1 MRPLDT
7 VLVSGKNVAMKLNQ
21 LRNVG
26 AIAEHGSLR
35 GAARALG
42 LAQPALTRSV
52 QELEHELGT
61 PLFERRK
68 RGMTLTRA
76 GEAFVRRANAILS
89 DVRRAREEVEQISGS
104 IQGTLVAG
112 LSIAAHIALLP
123 RSLPRFRRRYPAV
136 RLRLIEGFFPT
147 LETGLKDGSID
158 FYMGP
163 RPEGIVPEGLIVET
177 LFSNDRSIVCRS
189 DHPLTRMRKAKAP
202 ISLADLASA
211 EWVTTSITHIA
222 DDELGE
228 LFAKNGLPPPKLVAQ
243 TQSALSLIMTLVY
256 SDMLAMVPLQFTDF
270 ALAKGALISVAVK
283 ESLPAP
289 TMVLIRRSGLSLTP
303 AADYFVDLLR
313 PSPVKPRRAISRS
326 M

>member
-104 IQGTLVAG
+104 IKERWSRGYR
-112 LSIAAHIALLP
+112 LP
-123 RSLPRFRRRYPAV
+123 
-136 RLRLIEGFFPT
+136 
-147 LETGLKDGSID
+147 
-158 FYMGP
+158 
-163 RPEGIVPEGLIVET
+163 
-177 LFSNDRSIVCRS
+177 
-189 DHPLTRMRKAKAP
+189 P
-202 ISLADLASA
+202 ISRCCHARCHESVGA
-211 EWVTTSITHIA
+211 I
-222 DDELGE
+222 
-228 LFAKNGLPPPKLVAQ
+228 PPCA
-243 TQSALSLIMTLVY
+243 
-256 SDMLAMVPLQFTDF
+256 
-270 ALAKGALISVAVK
+270 
-283 ESLPAP
+283 
-289 TMVLIRRSGLSLTP
+289 
-303 AADYFVDLLR
+303 FV
-313 PSPVKPRRAISRS
+313 
-326 M
+326 